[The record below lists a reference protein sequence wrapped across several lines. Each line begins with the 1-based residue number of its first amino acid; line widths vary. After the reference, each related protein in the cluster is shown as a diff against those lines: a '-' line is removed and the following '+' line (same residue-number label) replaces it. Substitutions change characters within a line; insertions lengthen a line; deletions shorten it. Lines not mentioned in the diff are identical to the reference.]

1 MNKDKYKDK
10 TDLAWKHLYAR
21 LENDGLLENAP
32 ETKPSYVTLKW
43 LVAAAAVV
51 LAVIITLPYLKQEK
65 VVRPLISQ
73 SNDVTGSTLV
83 KTLDDG
89 SIIYLISSAVMR
101 YPSHF
106 QSTERKIQLRG
117 EALFDVAH
125 DASRP
130 FRIDTRD
137 VAIQVLGT
145 CFNVKSVEGK
155 PFELGVYRGA
165 VRVTDKHNGTVML
178 VRAGQSIVRDNGRLV
193 LSNNPPRDSIGRYYG
208 NIRFKDETLANIIR
222 VINRNH
228 TQYELK
234 TTSSAASRRLT
245 VAFAADTPP
254 VMASLLS
261 QALHLEMN
269 VEGRTITIK

>member
-1 MNKDKYKDK
+1 MNKDKYKNK
-10 TDLAWKHLYAR
+10 TDQAWKHLYAR
-21 LENDGLLENAP
+21 LENDGLLENSP
-32 ETKPSYVTLKW
+32 NPKSSYVAVKW
-43 LVAAAAVV
+43 LIAAAAVV
-51 LAVIITLPYLKQEK
+51 LAFILTLPYLKSETD
-65 VVRPLISQ
+65 VRPLLSQ

-106 QSTERKIQLRG
+106 ESAERKIQLRG
-117 EALFDVAH
+117 EALFDITH
-125 DASRP
+125 DARRP

-137 VAIQVLGT
+137 VTIQVLGT

-193 LSNNPPRDSIGRYYG
+193 LSNNPPHDSIGRYNG

-228 TQYELK
+228 AQYELK
-234 TTSSAASRRLT
+234 VTPSAARRRIT

-261 QALHLEMN
+261 QALHLEMS